1 MKKYSYVFIIVI
13 SVVALDQLTK
23 YLISTSISPF
33 DSIKIFPFLH
43 LVYIQNTGAAFGIF
57 KHLGSGF
64 FILLSIIAILIVISL
79 LGKGTYSRLGLS
91 LVLGGAMGNL
101 IDRLRFGTVVDFID
115 FSVGDFHWP
124 AFNVADS
131 ALTVGMSVIF
141 FLVLIRKE

>member
-1 MKKYSYVFIIVI
+1 MI